1 MHAFDPLE
9 LDVRGGRRAGD
20 EGQGPPRGV
29 AESFC
34 IVISPDEAGEVER
47 LEILAR
53 TNDGFA
59 IAEADLR
66 LRKAGELAGTQQA
79 GDMALIGDI
88 VDDFRL
94 YAQATMASAAIFAWA

>member
-1 MHAFDPLE
+1 MIA
-9 LDVRGGRRAGD
+9 
-20 EGQGPPRGV
+20 
-29 AESFC
+29 
-34 IVISPDEAGEVER
+34 PDEAGEIER
-47 LEILAR
+47 LEVLAR

-79 GDMALIGDI
+79 GDMTLIGDI

-94 YAQATMASAAIFAWA
+94 YAQAKIAADAIVAADPELREPEHAPLLKLLDENASARALLVNA